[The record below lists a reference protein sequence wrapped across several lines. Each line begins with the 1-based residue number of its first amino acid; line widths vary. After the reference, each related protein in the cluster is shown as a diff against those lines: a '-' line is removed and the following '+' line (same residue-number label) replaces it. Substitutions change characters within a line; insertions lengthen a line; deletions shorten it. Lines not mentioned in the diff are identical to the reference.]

1 MGARVWDRGGPRL
14 AAWALLLAVF
24 FLNYVET
31 AVEDRLHDRPVS
43 ELGTRVAL
51 AFSEIESVAHL
62 DGVFAHHEA
71 SGPIAVYGYSISY
84 FFVFPL
90 LSLGLAAAL
99 TLRPDGR
106 HLLLLARALAID
118 YAVSLPFFIF
128 FPIPERW
135 AYADSGATLLSDRW
149 SAALIEALRPMS
161 GLDNCFPS
169 FHVSM
174 SVVLAAVALLAAVRF
189 RYAVAAL
196 ALTVVVS
203 TFGLGIHWLPDVVAG
218 AAVGILSVALALRLE
233 KWGRRHTDVGQR
245 SEPARGAVP
254 TAA

>member
-1 MGARVWDRGGPRL
+1 MGARLWDRGGPRL
-14 AAWALLLAVF
+14 AAWTLLLGVF

-31 AVEDRLHDRPVS
+31 AFEDRLHDRPVS
-43 ELGTRVAL
+43 ELGTRVAF
-51 AFSEIESVAHL
+51 AFSEIESAVHL

-90 LSLGLAAAL
+90 LALGLAAAL
-99 TLRPDGR
+99 TLRPGGR

-118 YAVSLPFFIF
+118 YVVSLPFFIF

-135 AYADSGATLLSDRW
+135 ASPDSGAILLSDRW
-149 SAALIEALRPMS
+149 SATLIEALRPLS

-174 SVVLAAVALLAAVRF
+174 SVVLVAVALLAGVRF

-196 ALTVVVS
+196 GSTVVIS

-218 AAVGILSVALALRLE
+218 TAVGVLSVALALRLE
-233 KWGRRHTDVGQR
+233 ERDRRRADVTPR
-245 SEPARGAVP
+245 SELAPGPAL